1 MKRIITLLA
10 IVCLYTT
17 LAFSQKKYELVI
29 EKTDGTE
36 ITVNSEDI
44 VRTYFRVNG
53 SNKTDYE
60 LAVEKKDGT
69 EVAVHTALIVKT
81 YYREREEEM
90 AYKTCPDGNHPHL
103 IDLGLPSGT
112 KWACCNVGA
121 TTPEGYGNY
130 YAWGETQPKSVY
142 NWDTYQYGYYNYDNV
157 DFSHLVNIGS
167 NIAGTG
173 YDAATANWGA
183 PWRMPT
189 KVQLE
194 ELWSDCTSE
203 FTTQNGI
210 NGRKFTGPNGGA
222 IFLPFAGIRSVDK
235 LYNLGVYGYYWSA
248 SLNDSN
254 PPYAHMFAFSSTSL
268 FMDWWD
274 RLFGMSV
281 RPVR

>member
-10 IVCLYTT
+10 LVCLYTT

-121 TTPEGYGNY
+121 SKPEDYGGY
-130 YAWGETQPKSVY
+130 YAWGETQTKSDY
-142 NWDTYQYGYYNYDNV
+142 SMSTYIYCDGYFTFYD
-157 DFSHLVNIGS
+157 IGTDIS
-167 NIAGTG
+167 GTS

-189 KVQLE
+189 YE
-194 ELWSDCTSE
+194 ECIELYKNTTSECTSL
-203 FTTQNGI
+203 NGI
-210 NGRKFTGPNGGA
+210 SGRKFIGPNGGT
-222 IFLPFAGIRSVDK
+222 IFMSAA
-235 LYNLGVYGYYWSA
+235 GYYQEATLQLKDRFGSYWA
-248 SLNDSN
+248 STLVSFYDDLSEANTLHFHSQN
-254 PPYAHMFAFSSTSL
+254 EGEV
-268 FMDWWD
+268 W
-274 RLFGMSV
+274 MSFYLRNYGKPV

>member
-10 IVCLYTT
+10 FVCLYTT

-81 YYREREEEM
+81 YYREREND
-90 AYKTCPDGNHPHL
+90 TLLQCPDGNHPHM

-121 TTPEGYGNY
+121 SKPEDYGNY
-130 YAWGETQPKSVY
+130 YAWGETEEKSNY
-142 NWDTYQYGYYNYDNV
+142 TWSTYKYYDETSDTYHD
-157 DFSHLVNIGS
+157 IGS
-167 NIAGTG
+167 DIAGTQ
-173 YDAATANWGA
+173 YDVAHVKWGGS
-183 PWRMPT
+183 WVMPSLT
-189 KVQLE
+189 QNKELLE
-194 ELWSDCTSE
+194 NCTSE
-203 FTTQNGI
+203 WTTQNGVD
-210 NGRKFTGPNGGA
+210 GCKFTGPNGGV
-222 IFLPFAGIRSVDK
+222 IFLPAAGEHWNVESLHLGSV
-235 LYNLGVYGYYWSA
+235 GYYWS
-248 SLNDSN
+248 STLNESR
-254 PPYAHMFAFSSTSL
+254 PSHAYYMGLYS
-268 FMDWWD
+268 WD
-274 RLFGMSV
+274 VAWGGDYYRIGGRCI